1 MRINQPITDREFD
14 FPPGVTLMSTTD
26 TQSHITYA
34 NAAFVAVSGY
44 EREEL
49 TQQPHNLVRHPDMPV
64 EAFADMWRTLKG
76 GESWTALVKNRR
88 KNGDH
93 YWVRA
98 NAAPMQRGGRLV
110 GYMSVRT
117 PPSREEIAGAQELY
131 RKFREGRAKGLAFH
145 KGLVVRKGLLSFIS
159 VMQWLPARW
168 RLRGA
173 LTAIVA
179 TLAGTAL
186 VPGLAPAAVV
196 GVTTFVA
203 LLACLWLETR
213 SHPPLAAAAAPGA
226 ERGCRQP

>member
-44 EREEL
+44 ERDEL

-98 NAAPMQRGGRLV
+98 NATPMQRGGRLV

-117 PPSREEIAGAQELY
+117 PPSREEIAGRRSCTASS
-131 RKFREGRAKGLAFH
+131 
-145 KGLVVRKGLLSFIS
+145 VR
-159 VMQWLPARW
+159 
-168 RLRGA
+168 
-173 LTAIVA
+173 
-179 TLAGTAL
+179 
-186 VPGLAPAAVV
+186 
-196 GVTTFVA
+196 
-203 LLACLWLETR
+203 
-213 SHPPLAAAAAPGA
+213 AAPRA
-226 ERGCRQP
+226 WPSTRAWWCARACCPSCR